1 MKRTNAAEFSSRARM
16 MGVRMTK
23 KIRVFLAP
31 HAELKLHVSDW
42 MLEDYKACICR
53 SCENCSWNDVRI
65 GNTALCGLADIRRQ
79 LDQKN
84 KM

>member
-1 MKRTNAAEFSSRARM
+1 M
-16 MGVRMTK
+16 K

-31 HAELKLHVSDW
+31 HAELKLHVSDR
-42 MLEDYKACICR
+42 MMEDYKACICR

-65 GNTALCGLADIRRQ
+65 GNTALCGLADVRRQ